1 LKIGKCFLI
10 FKESMF
16 IRKQYLRA
24 IAAGVEETPVTILL
38 GPRQCGKTTLAR
50 DFAASRADTIFFDL
64 ENPRDFARLTD
75 PLLALEKLTGLV
87 VLDEVQ
93 RRPELF
99 AVLRVLADRQPLP
112 ARFLLLGSASPD
124 IVSGVSETLAG
135 RARFVDMRGFS
146 LTEVPAADA
155 EKLWLR
161 GGFPNAFLAASDHAT
176 QRWLTDFV
184 RTFLERDMPALGTKF
199 PAMENRRLWTMLAHC
214 HGQTLNLSALSS
226 SLGISAHATRRQIDL
241 FTGAFM
247 LRQLPPWFENTG
259 KRVVKSPKIFLR
271 DSGVL
276 HHLLG
281 INSRDGLLG
290 HPVLGASWEGFALEE
305 TLTALAHPEA
315 WFWRTQAGAEL
326 DLLVLRDGQRVGFE
340 FKHTS
345 APKTTRS
352 MHIVLE
358 DLRLARLLVVIPGG
372 DRFPLAEKIEAVGL
386 EQLIQ
391 QGG

>member
-1 LKIGKCFLI
+1 
-10 FKESMF
+10 MF